1 LGEVGPG
8 RRVATFCVV
17 WWVNAEQTAPIVDQ
31 FAVLAAELGLPAVV
45 DPAEVLRGRIGSCG
59 VGTAGC

>member
-1 LGEVGPG
+1 
-8 RRVATFCVV
+8 VV
-17 WWVNAEQTAPIVDQ
+17 WWVNAEQTATIVDQ